1 MCRLTKEEIK
11 EERELAK
18 GYVSEYDKGYNEAI
32 KNVLQ
37 TIDDGHR
44 LNKTTG
50 EIYFMV
56 ARMKPVQNSL

>member
-1 MCRLTKEEIK
+1 M
-11 EERELAK
+11 
-18 GYVSEYDKGYNEAI
+18 SEYDKGYNKAI
-32 KNVLQ
+32 ENALQ

-56 ARMKPVQNSL
+56 KRLKPVQNSL